1 MSETW
6 SRAHRQPTSIHLGPR
21 PAAFCPPEKH
31 TMHLADNVS
40 DFVSLFKKKKW
51 PSAGGVKNGLV
62 RAATL
67 GKVGKVVSCSW

>member
-6 SRAHRQPTSIHLGPR
+6 SRAHCQLTSIRLGPR
-21 PAAFCPPEKH
+21 PAAFCSPEKH

-40 DFVSLFKKKKW
+40 DFVSLFKKKKM
-51 PSAGGVKNGLV
+51 AQCGEKNGLV

-67 GKVGKVVSCSW
+67 GKVGKVVSYSW